1 MMNRFSFSVH
11 WMGLLL
17 LASSP
22 VFGQP
27 DDPTKGSNRWTQWGV
42 MDGNRVR
49 SLFSNHGEISRWP
62 EQPSGEWPK
71 GSGRSYVDGVAL
83 IVSAKTKD
91 SQGNTI
97 YPMSTNYR
105 EFINRDPVTKV
116 PWGWA
121 PLRGYSNPIQPFPAR
136 SDDPSTWPSIWADR
150 PIDWAGQ
157 WNGWFGKGV
166 QNADLETYFVFDDAE
181 HMKWVQAPHLFYPC
195 SDDPNR
201 GGLGLQ
207 VKARGLQWNHP
218 LAQDVIFWLY
228 EITNECDVDYDEVFF
243 AQYIDW
249 GIGGT
254 DDSGDDEGAYN
265 KKLDLAFAWD
275 RDGLGTPGQW
285 GPVGTTGYAFLESPG
300 NHSNGI
306 DDDDDGIIDERRD
319 SGAGTLIVG
328 QEAIRAHV
336 ASSSRYD
343 LTKFESKYGPL
354 EQRPA
359 FLAGRWWTGDED
371 MDWIS
376 FSDLNDS
383 GVWEPGEPLNDDLG
397 RDGLGPQHPN
407 YPGPDEGEGDGKPT
421 SGEQNFDELDK
432 DESDQIGLTG
442 FAVFDVHRYQLIDDA
457 ENFRVFSSALPPLAD
472 ILLEGGRNLGMFFAS
487 GPFPL
492 KAGQTER
499 FSMALLFADKD
510 FNDPRQMEN
519 SSLARKKEIV
529 QQIYNAD
536 YQFSRPPDKSQ
547 LWGVAGD
554 KMVTLYWDDKAEKSF
569 DPFLGEYD
577 FEGYM
582 VYRSTEPN
590 FEENLKIT
598 DAYGGVIYQKPIA
611 QFDLING
618 IRGLHPVA
626 VNGVQF
632 NLGQDTGIRRSY
644 VDTDVINGQ
653 TYYYSIV
660 PYDRGFVQKDSDGVI
675 TTDQNGQVRG
685 ISPSVAT
692 ANIKTDVSGTQTF
705 DVNTVK
711 LIPRAPAAGFVAP
724 ELDVVQQT
732 RLPESGSV
740 ELKVLSAGVLREDE
754 TYTIRFENESIW
766 QNSLH
771 PTLTVERQSDGEM
784 VLEQAAGIDFEE
796 SVMIDGWTLSTNGV
810 DTVRVVPNSITSE
823 STTNTYTVQVLPAFD
838 SGLLRTRFI
847 PLPND
852 FKMEFFPANV
862 DTSVRVAFGMNQ
874 IPVPFTIT
882 NTTTGRRHKFAIIE
896 DNPDLRNGQYD
907 HGELIAI
914 LSGVTPDTQ
923 PIFAGGAWR
932 ASWTIR
938 FIPPD
943 PILQPNV
950 NAIPPGSGSVFRFRT
965 SKPFADSETI
975 TFTVRGGG
983 IDTDLARVELS
994 DIHVVPNPYVAS
1006 SIFEPANIYRSGRGD
1021 RRIYFVGLPQECTIR
1036 IYTVSGQL
1044 VQTMKHQG
1052 SNDNGQM
1059 AWDLVSRDGM
1069 NISFGMYIYHVDAG
1083 PIGSHVGR
1091 FAVIK

>member
-1 MMNRFSFSVH
+1 
-11 WMGLLL
+11 
-17 LASSP
+17 
-22 VFGQP
+22 
-27 DDPTKGSNRWTQWGV
+27 
-42 MDGNRVR
+42 
-49 SLFSNHGEISRWP
+49 
-62 EQPSGEWPK
+62 
-71 GSGRSYVDGVAL
+71 
-83 IVSAKTKD
+83 
-91 SQGNTI
+91 
-97 YPMSTNYR
+97 
-105 EFINRDPVTKV
+105 
-116 PWGWA
+116 
-121 PLRGYSNPIQPFPAR
+121 
-136 SDDPSTWPSIWADR
+136 
-150 PIDWAGQ
+150 
-157 WNGWFGKGV
+157 
-166 QNADLETYFVFDDAE
+166 
-181 HMKWVQAPHLFYPC
+181 
-195 SDDPNR
+195 
-201 GGLGLQ
+201 
-207 VKARGLQWNHP
+207 
-218 LAQDVIFWLY
+218 
-228 EITNECDVDYDEVFF
+228 
-243 AQYIDW
+243 
-249 GIGGT
+249 
-254 DDSGDDEGAYN
+254 
-265 KKLDLAFAWD
+265 
-275 RDGLGTPGQW
+275 
-285 GPVGTTGYAFLESPG
+285 LESPG

-328 QEAIRAHV
+328 QDAIRAHV
-336 ASSSRYD
+336 TSSSRYD
-343 LTKFESKYGPL
+343 LTTFESKYGPL

-407 YPGPDEGEGDGKPT
+407 YPGPDDGEGDGKPT

-653 TYYYSIV
+653 TYYYSVV

-724 ELDVVQQT
+724 ELDIVQQT

-771 PTLTVERQSDGEM
+771 PTLTVERLSDGEM

-852 FKMEFFPANV
+852 FKMEFFSANV

-983 IDTDLARVELS
+983 IDMELARVELS